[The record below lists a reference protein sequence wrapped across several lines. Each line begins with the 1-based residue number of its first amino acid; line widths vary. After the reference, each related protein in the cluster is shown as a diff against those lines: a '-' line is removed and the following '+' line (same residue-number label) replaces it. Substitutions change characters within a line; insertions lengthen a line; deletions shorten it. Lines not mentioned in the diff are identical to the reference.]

1 MMVTLKKKKQNN
13 LNKKKFEVY
22 LIKRMK
28 NYYKNE
34 YINLFYS

>member
-13 LNKKKFEVY
+13 LNKKIFEVY

-34 YINLFYS
+34 YINLFIL